1 MGNKRTK
8 SKKPKQS
15 KAGKTAGKKGGQ
27 SEMSEFGSPQPVR
40 KQKKR

>member
-15 KAGKTAGKKGGQ
+15 KAEKMAGRKGGQ
-27 SEMSEFGSPQPVR
+27 KPTDEFGSPQPVR